1 VVNDTLPTVLIEF
14 GDGLERAI
22 ARELSIG
29 EPTPLPR
36 ERRSRRRRRTMVGV
50 AAGCAALAGAVAAV
64 AVVVSGGG
72 SDSSGFNR
80 QVLRAAAIALPTPS
94 PNTILHVSVTQTT
107 SPGARGDSAHLV
119 PTLDAEGWFQQ
130 GPPYRSVTREQV
142 PGQPPIW
149 QNDSRVYDP
158 ATKRAYTLPLLPS
171 RPRFTLTNGP
181 DSMDT
186 LQVATAYGPVRETV
200 SKAQAR
206 ALRAGTDEILL
217 IGSWNGHTFSVS
229 ASVTPKTQATG
240 SSVSAPTST
249 SLTFPARLH
258 RLLQSGNA
266 RVAGRVTVD
275 GRAAIKIAISGVS
288 GYQRLIYYVDPMTYR
303 PVELD
308 SYGFSD
314 ADVTR
319 LVFHVYQQL
328 ATKGNARLLRLHTAV
343 GTTVDDNPAGF
354 YQHLP
359 PLLFW

>member
-1 VVNDTLPTVLIEF
+1 VVNDILPTRLTQF
-14 GDGLERAI
+14 GDELERGI
-22 ARELSIG
+22 ARELSTKQ
-29 EPTPLPR
+29 PTPPPR
-36 ERRSRRRRRTMVGV
+36 ERRSRRRRILIG
-50 AAGCAALAGAVAAV
+50 AAAACVLAGAAATV
-64 AVVVSGGG
+64 SVVVSGAG
-72 SDSSGFNR
+72 SGNSAFD
-80 QVLRAAAIALPTPS
+80 QHVLRAAAIALPNPS

-107 SPGARGDSAHLV
+107 TPGARGNSAHLV
-119 PTLDAEGWFQQ
+119 PTLNAKGWFQQ

-149 QNDSRVYDP
+149 QTSSRVYDP
-158 ATKRAYTLPLLPS
+158 AIKRAYAVPLLPN

-181 DSMDT
+181 DGMDT
-186 LQVATAYGPVRETV
+186 LQVATAYGAVRQTV
-200 SKAQAR
+200 SRAQAR
-206 ALRAGTDEILL
+206 ALRAGTDGILL

-229 ASVTPKTQATG
+229 ASVTLKTQATG

-288 GYQRLIYYVDPMTYR
+288 GYQRLTYYIDPTTYR
-303 PVELD
+303 PIELD

-328 ATKGNARLLRLHTAV
+328 ATKGNARLLRLHTTA
-343 GTTVDDNPAGF
+343 GTIVDHNPAGF